1 MIIGSSIEIWE
12 SGNLKAEGASKMLVE
27 GLGPYLA
34 KTNIEDYF
42 FASYLDCDCIFIS
55 KMFQQVI

>member
-1 MIIGSSIEIWE
+1 
-12 SGNLKAEGASKMLVE
+12 MLDE

-42 FASYLDCDCIFIS
+42 FASYLDCDCISSS
-55 KMFQQVI
+55 KMFLQGI